1 MKNRRRRHSR
11 KLRSNSKRRSSRR
24 SHRRSSLAL
33 RMNGLRGLRR
43 NQIVTGIKNMVKPV
57 ALGAGGFLAAR
68 LLGSGAAKLDYLT
81 KMLDKSD
88 PVMAPNTKIVANIV
102 GIVATIAVGGKI
114 PYVKDNREAIVV
126 GMGLALVD
134 RLIAKAAWA
143 PAMGETFYAAAG
155 FGEYVNSPI
164 NGFGEY
170 VNSPINGFGE
180 YVNSPINGL
189 GETFYAAAGIGGQR
203 AAAAGTGEGDYPEGI
218 DPADQDQIDGIMDV
232 MEASAGVGEDVVLS
246 PTMSKI
252 GRAFGRK
259 QFEYTGTPLDVM
271 RPVTAEMDRNRPV
284 TAGPI
289 TEEAIVG
296 ATPGGRGYAGG
307 VFAKNLFSGM
317 AGG

>member
-1 MKNRRRRHSR
+1 MKKNRHRRHSR
-11 KLRSNSKRRSSRR
+11 KLRSNKRRSHRR
-24 SHRRSSLAL
+24 SSRRSSLAL

-68 LLGSGAAKLDYLT
+68 LLGSAAAKMDYLT

-155 FGEYVNSPI
+155 T
-164 NGFGEY
+164 GEY

-189 GETFYAAAGIGGQR
+189 GETFYAAAGIGGSR

-232 MEASAGVGEDVVLS
+232 MEASAGVGDDVVLS

-296 ATPGGRGYAGG
+296 PTPGGRGYAGG